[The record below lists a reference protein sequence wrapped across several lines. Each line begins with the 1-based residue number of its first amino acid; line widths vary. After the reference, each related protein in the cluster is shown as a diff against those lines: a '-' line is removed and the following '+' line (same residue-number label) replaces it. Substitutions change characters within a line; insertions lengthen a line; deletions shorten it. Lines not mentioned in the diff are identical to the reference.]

1 MLKYHVRPAVGAMS
15 GDGLP
20 KPRSRAEH
28 NALRHT
34 EVDVTPDIEVKIVN
48 TCSRISCLDGNVH
61 LMQR

>member
-34 EVDVTPDIEVKIVN
+34 AVEILPDIEVKSVN
-48 TCSRISCLDGNVH
+48 
-61 LMQR
+61 

>member
-34 EVDVTPDIEVKIVN
+34 EVDVTPDIEVKSVN
-48 TCSRISCLDGNVH
+48 
-61 LMQR
+61 